1 VTFPTEVTLRVEIEV
16 LDARRGTPGR
26 YDALPE
32 ACYPAEPDEVELTV
46 WLGEEPA
53 RLDVTA
59 ALPADILEAL
69 TAEALERLQDAADA
83 ALLP

>member
-1 VTFPTEVTLRVEIEV
+1 VTFPTELTLRVEIEV

-46 WLGEEPA
+46 WLGEEP

-59 ALPADILEAL
+59 ALPAEVLEL
-69 TAEALERLQDAADA
+69 LRAEALERLQDEADA